1 MNVWVINHYASTLQT
16 GFGGR
21 WYYLSKEM
29 ASMGHHVRLFASA
42 NHHLL
47 KNKPDLGVESILEE
61 KHDGFSFV
69 WLKTK
74 NYKNA
79 HSKLER
85 LYSEF
90 HFQKTIKSLH
100 NKFEEKPD
108 VIVYSSPSLV
118 GYNGAYILSK
128 KIGCKLI
135 FDIRDLWPLTLIE
148 MGVSKY
154 HPFIIYLSYL
164 EKKAYNSCSHI
175 ISNWPYA
182 INYIKKYGI
191 IESKFDWIPN
201 GFSISEFLDPVE
213 LDKEIIR
220 LIPNDKFIIGYT
232 GTLGHANALESFIK
246 AASLL
251 KRNKNIVFMIVGS
264 GKEKQN
270 LVNQADKLGC
280 SNILFLDSIDKKK
293 IPSLLNY
300 FSACYV
306 GFLDIGLYKYGS
318 SLTKLPEYLASNK
331 PIIYASSS
339 IFQPIKEYKAGITI
353 PAEKP
358 DQIAQ
363 AILELYSL
371 DESSRQLMGINAHS
385 AAVSNYEYKILAN
398 RLISIINKIGAK

>member
-1 MNVWVINHYASTLQT
+1 
-16 GFGGR
+16 
-21 WYYLSKEM
+21 
-29 ASMGHHVRLFASA
+29 
-42 NHHLL
+42 
-47 KNKPDLGVESILEE
+47 
-61 KHDGFSFV
+61 
-69 WLKTK
+69 
-74 NYKNA
+74 
-79 HSKLER
+79 
-85 LYSEF
+85 
-90 HFQKTIKSLH
+90 
-100 NKFEEKPD
+100 
-108 VIVYSSPSLV
+108 
-118 GYNGAYILSK
+118 
-128 KIGCKLI
+128 
-135 FDIRDLWPLTLIE
+135 
-148 MGVSKY
+148 
-154 HPFIIYLSYL
+154 
-164 EKKAYNSCSHI
+164 AYNSCSHI

-306 GFLDIGLYKYGS
+306 GFLD
-318 SLTKLPEYLASNK
+318 
-331 PIIYASSS
+331 
-339 IFQPIKEYKAGITI
+339 
-353 PAEKP
+353 
-358 DQIAQ
+358 
-363 AILELYSL
+363 
-371 DESSRQLMGINAHS
+371 
-385 AAVSNYEYKILAN
+385 
-398 RLISIINKIGAK
+398 